1 MIVCMLGACGSDNA
15 ERHTADTQQTSF
27 ILRQQTVGNIQNY
40 IALVDSCGGYDSYE
54 KSVKKVEEKTGMT
67 EGEVV
72 YNTLGQSGAS
82 VSMKNIDA
90 ELDAVSSWL
99 DLVDKYGERK
109 GCN

>member
-1 MIVCMLGACGSDNA
+1 
-15 ERHTADTQQTSF
+15 
-27 ILRQQTVGNIQNY
+27 
-40 IALVDSCGGYDSYE
+40 
-54 KSVKKVEEKTGMT
+54 MT

-99 DLVDKYGERK
+99 DLVDKYGDVRMQLMARILQ
-109 GCN
+109 

>member
-1 MIVCMLGACGSDNA
+1 
-15 ERHTADTQQTSF
+15 
-27 ILRQQTVGNIQNY
+27 
-40 IALVDSCGGYDSYE
+40 
-54 KSVKKVEEKTGMT
+54 MT

-99 DLVDKYGERK
+99 DLVDKYGDVK
-109 GCN
+109 DATNGKDFTAAKYMYATASGNNCL